1 MGEGVDALLL
11 LDEVLDVYLVLDVL
25 DICLARV
32 AVLVAQGGEL
42 VLEDTLYLFRVRQE
56 ALVIGDTLLELGVF
70 LFQLLAV
77 KTLECFEAHIE
88 DGLGLYL
95 VQAEAG
101 HEVFPGV
108 VIALADDT
116 DDLVYIVLGN
126 EQALEEVLA
135 LPGLSEV
142 ILRAPGDELLLEGEI
157 FVNDVPQGEDLGLG
171 LVVHQGEHVDGEGG
185 LQLGLSEEAV
195 QNDLCIGVLLYL
207 DDDAHTVAVRL
218 VAQAG
223 DALEALVADLVG
235 YVLYELAL
243 VDLVGQLGD
252 DDAVALMAV
261 FLDLGPGADDD
272 LSSAGGVG
280 GADAAAAHDDALC
293 REIRAFYVFHKVG
306 EPGLRIV
313 QDADAGVDDLG

>member
-1 MGEGVDALLL
+1 M
-11 LDEVLDVYLVLDVL
+11 
-25 DICLARV
+25 
-32 AVLVAQGGEL
+32 
-42 VLEDTLYLFRVRQE
+42 
-56 ALVIGDTLLELGVF
+56 
-70 LFQLLAV
+70 
-77 KTLECFEAHIE
+77 
-88 DGLGLYL
+88 
-95 VQAEAG
+95 
-101 HEVFPGV
+101 
-108 VIALADDT
+108 
-116 DDLVYIVLGN
+116 
-126 EQALEEVLA
+126 LA

-142 ILRAPGDELLLEGEI
+142 ILRAPGDELFLEGEI

-280 GADAAAAHDDALC
+280 GADAAAAHDDSLC
-293 REIRAFYVFHKVG
+293 GEIRAFYVFHEVG
-306 EPGLRIV
+306 EPGFRVI